1 MLEMSLPAS
10 WLLGK
15 LASEV
20 RCASK
25 LTVVRHPSEFIV
37 EKQSK
42 FTHFVFVLEF
52 KPRQCKSSLST
63 EKCDKLHMTVF

>member
-52 KPRQCKSSLST
+52 KPRGSANHPLALKNVT
-63 EKCDKLHMTVF
+63 NYT